1 MEFLPKKLA
10 REWSWRID
18 TGMPDY
24 RNPLHLIELKR
35 LLIERKFPYQFVD
48 GLLGNLRGDII
59 TEAATSETEE
69 VHETFTSLA
78 YAFVQGWCMNPKGIK
93 TLNDYEVLVSG
104 CKNLRDV
111 ESHLEV
117 GRKWFKNGKMSSRQ
131 KKMMS
136 DGISLARSID
146 SYLKKHASYSGWT
159 YAPKY
164 VTRAFPS
171 TSPKPVG
178 DMAIGLS
185 SGYIDVSLKYGAGQ
199 FNSLSI
205 SDLLMKLYGISIGK
219 TRLLNHMYSN
229 GHANEIDSACNMY
242 INYVL
247 GQYDAVSLGGKYTQ
261 ELKDLIDNSGLTTSS
276 GWKDYKGVGTKVH
289 KAFSRVYNHP
299 ESDKSAKKLYIDT
312 KRRIINN
319 AIDGFLKVGKNGL
332 PKLQKNLASAIAF
345 IIRAEPNKSY
355 LYASKGGK
363 KMTLLPSKK
372 QIEQVAKTFTL
383 KVRANTDDDGIIKSA
398 NYVQDVV
405 VYSGNK
411 ELFTFDINWRFA
423 GSGGQWSGDVDQKG
437 AKFTFTD
444 NFAKVFG
451 LDKNP
456 PVSD

>member
-35 LLIERKFPYQFVD
+35 LLIERKFPYLFVD

-205 SDLLMKLYGISIGK
+205 SDLLMKLY
-219 TRLLNHMYSN
+219 
-229 GHANEIDSACNMY
+229 
-242 INYVL
+242 
-247 GQYDAVSLGGKYTQ
+247 
-261 ELKDLIDNSGLTTSS
+261 
-276 GWKDYKGVGTKVH
+276 
-289 KAFSRVYNHP
+289 
-299 ESDKSAKKLYIDT
+299 
-312 KRRIINN
+312 
-319 AIDGFLKVGKNGL
+319 AI
-332 PKLQKNLASAIAF
+332 
-345 IIRAEPNKSY
+345 
-355 LYASKGGK
+355 
-363 KMTLLPSKK
+363 
-372 QIEQVAKTFTL
+372 
-383 KVRANTDDDGIIKSA
+383 
-398 NYVQDVV
+398 
-405 VYSGNK
+405 
-411 ELFTFDINWRFA
+411 
-423 GSGGQWSGDVDQKG
+423 
-437 AKFTFTD
+437 
-444 NFAKVFG
+444 
-451 LDKNP
+451 
-456 PVSD
+456 